1 MFLFPRLEL
10 WIELIH
16 LYGKLQMEVMATR
29 IIEDRQISPCYLDQH
44 RMLSVARL
52 CIPKPLLNRWLPSP
66 FLKHRIIETLRLENT
81 TKITLSNHQSTHTM
95 PANHDPQC
103 HICMVLVVK
112 SAHESGLQHSRRSL
126 FQHSTGLAFKLHSLK
141 FNHIIHLLHFWLL
154 SLLFSIFQTREASFF
169 LHFSSFCFVYWVI
182 TFPLFNFF
190 FLY

>member
-1 MFLFPRLEL
+1 
-10 WIELIH
+10 
-16 LYGKLQMEVMATR
+16 
-29 IIEDRQISPCYLDQH
+29 
-44 RMLSVARL
+44 MLSVARL

-141 FNHIIHLLHFWLL
+141 FNRIIHLIHFWLL
-154 SLLFSIFQTREASFF
+154 SLLFSISFRQEKHPFSFIFPASVLCIELSLFHY
-169 LHFSSFCFVYWVI
+169 LISSFYIKHPQDFALQS
-182 TFPLFNFF
+182 TFYVF
-190 FLY
+190 